1 MTARVRLTQRLV
13 WDLRSPDH
21 GERLIMDADVKG
33 LGVRLRSSG
42 HMSYVIR
49 WRDPQG
55 RTKKMT
61 LGDARSVRLEV
72 AREVALGH
80 FAGVARGE
88 YPRRRRQRG
97 TTMRDLGAETLK
109 HIAGMGG
116 SDKYIH
122 DTTVFFDRFIFPAF
136 GEIEVSKITRKQVE
150 TLVMSLASKPRTANR
165 VRSTIGRAMRLAIQS
180 GLRTDNPVEGVSKFP
195 ERPRERFFSLS
206 ELERLWDALD
216 EAPEADYD
224 KVAVV
229 RLLFLTGARPG
240 ELLSAR
246 WEHLDLDGSLWTKP
260 ADSTKMRRVHR
271 VELSTRAV
279 EILRDLRPPD
289 TTPSAYLFPREGRYG
304 HLTNIDR
311 FWHRVTKAAGLRD
324 ARIYDLRKT
333 TLTILMASG
342 IDLRTVMSISSHS
355 SPTTLLR
362 HYAHATEGTQRAALD
377 ALAQRSITPKGSG
390 QE

>member
-1 MTARVRLTQRLV
+1 MARVRLTQRLV
-13 WDLRSPDH
+13 ADLQAPEH

-33 LGVRLRSSG
+33 LGVRIRASG
-42 HMSYVIR
+42 HAVYIIR

-55 RTKKMT
+55 HTKKMT
-61 LGDARSVRLEV
+61 LGDVRSVRLEV

-88 YPRRRRQRG
+88 YPSSRKQRVS
-97 TTMRDLGAETLK
+97 TIRDLGAETLK

-116 SDKYIH
+116 TDKYVQ
-122 DTTVFFDRFIFPAF
+122 DTTTFFDRYIFPAI
-136 GEIEVSKITRKQVE
+136 GEVEVAQVTRKQIE
-150 TLVMSLASKPRTANR
+150 TLIMSLASKPRTANR
-165 VRSTIGRAMRLAIQS
+165 VRSTIGRAMRLAIQN

-195 ERPRERFFSLS
+195 ERPRERFFSQG
-206 ELERLWDALD
+206 ELGRLWDAL
-216 EAPEADYD
+216 ELVPKEDYD

-246 WEHLDLDGSLWTKP
+246 WGHMDLEGCLWTKP
-260 ADSTKMRRVHR
+260 ADSTKMRRIHR
-271 VELSTRAV
+271 VELSAQAV
-279 EILRDLRPPD
+279 DILRDLRPKD
-289 TTPSAYLFPREGRYG
+289 AAATDYLFPREGRYG

-311 FWHRVTKAAGLRD
+311 FWHRVTQAAGLRD

-333 TLTILMASG
+333 TLTMLMASG
-342 IDLRTVMSISSHS
+342 VDLRTVMSISSHS

-362 HYAHATEGTQRAALD
+362 HYAHAVEGTQRAALER
-377 ALAQRSITPKGSG
+377 LLK
-390 QE
+390 